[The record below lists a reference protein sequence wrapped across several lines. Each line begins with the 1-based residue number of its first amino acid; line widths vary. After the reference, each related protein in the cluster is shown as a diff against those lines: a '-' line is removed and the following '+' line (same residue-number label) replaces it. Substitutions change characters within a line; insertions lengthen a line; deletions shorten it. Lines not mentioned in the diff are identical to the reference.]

1 MIILSNFP
9 TQCFLTFCQLRSF
22 CGLRVEKRRKSLL
35 GLTCKT
41 CKRVLFSPSATT
53 ANAKMKG
60 QVTFFCS
67 SLKDKREDGAADML
81 LLFALESAD
90 SSCLMM
96 LRPARRRQWTL
107 ILQIGRNF
115 LYNNSIHMCTHH
127 NISVLTCWSFMG
139 RICI

>member
-1 MIILSNFP
+1 MWVKMRILSNFP

-81 LLFALESAD
+81 LLFAHGLCRFFLSDDA
-90 SSCLMM
+90 SR
-96 LRPARRRQWTL
+96 RPPPLVDLNTPNWPE
-107 ILQIGRNF
+107 F
-115 LYNNSIHMCTHH
+115 
-127 NISVLTCWSFMG
+127 SV
-139 RICI
+139 

>member
-1 MIILSNFP
+1 MWVKMRILSNFP

-60 QVTFFCS
+60 QVIF
-67 SLKDKREDGAADML
+67 L
-81 LLFALESAD
+81 LLTK
-90 SSCLMM
+90 
-96 LRPARRRQWTL
+96 RQKRRRRSSRHAFVIRT
-107 ILQIGRNF
+107 RVRRFF
-115 LYNNSIHMCTHH
+115 LSDDASPRPPPLVDLNTPNWPEF
-127 NISVLTCWSFMG
+127 SV
-139 RICI
+139 